1 MDIKVYQK
9 EEVKQPKGTEYVF
22 VPNIIDL
29 IPEEISKNDEI
40 YISGCVELED
50 DSAELL
56 EQQCALATIW
66 QRGLDPLDL
75 ESGIEWSEALLDEIN
90 VLQLMEDIQNAVA
103 EVSNAVSVV
112 FDTVTDAKGNQF
124 LTYKIQGVA

>member
-9 EEVKQPKGTEYVF
+9 EEVRQPQGTEYVF
-22 VPNIIDL
+22 VPNVIDL
-29 IPEEISKNDEI
+29 IPTEVDRNDVT
-40 YISGCVELED
+40 YITGCIELED
-50 DSAELL
+50 ESAELL

-66 QRGLDPLDL
+66 QRGLDPLAL

-103 EVSNAVSVV
+103 EVSNAVSVI
-112 FDTVTDAKGNQF
+112 FDTVTDANGNQF